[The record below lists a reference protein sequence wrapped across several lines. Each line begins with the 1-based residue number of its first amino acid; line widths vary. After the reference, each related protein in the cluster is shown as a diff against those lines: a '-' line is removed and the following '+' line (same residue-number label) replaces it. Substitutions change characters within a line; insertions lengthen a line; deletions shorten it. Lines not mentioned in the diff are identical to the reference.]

1 MSEHDVVGAGASID
15 GLVEVIAHRVLVCET
30 LEVGSVALLDIVEA
44 HGSGSFASCLRCG
57 RVFRAEV

>member
-30 LEVGSVALLDIVEA
+30 LEVGSVICCTL
-44 HGSGSFASCLRCG
+44 
-57 RVFRAEV
+57 